1 MSRVNFPALSAG
13 FMLLSGC
20 TFLDVRTYSWDA
32 TGDKLFANVV
42 GHCFALKRNGQ
53 VMRNDSDAWL
63 VVDNENDKDPFDSKA
78 PFFIAKGTQFRVT
91 QVIRTRHPQV
101 GTFGGIYSAI
111 DGLTVDVSRVFAQQY
126 GNHPF
131 EPLAVERCD

>member
-1 MSRVNFPALSAG
+1 MSRISFPALCVG
-13 FMLLSGC
+13 FALLSGC
-20 TFLDVRTYSWDA
+20 TFLDVREFSWDA

-63 VVDNENDKDPFDSKA
+63 AVDREDHKEPFDSKA
-78 PFFIAKGTQFRVT
+78 PFFVVKGTQFRVT

-101 GTFGGIYSAI
+101 GTFGEIYAAI
-111 DGLTVDVSRVFAQQY
+111 DGLNVDVSRVFAQQY
-126 GNHPF
+126 SNHPF
-131 EPLAVERCD
+131 EPLAAERCD